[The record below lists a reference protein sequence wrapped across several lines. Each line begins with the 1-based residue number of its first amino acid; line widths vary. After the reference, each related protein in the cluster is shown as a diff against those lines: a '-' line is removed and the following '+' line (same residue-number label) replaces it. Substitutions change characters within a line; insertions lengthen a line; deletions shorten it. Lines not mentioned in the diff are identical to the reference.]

1 MATHRWRDSPEVIA
15 RMIDSGSI
23 KSWSA
28 KNIVLK
34 PNETCVIMA
43 DGKIQDILS
52 ETVLKNYVGG
62 FTRWLG
68 SKMGMGSRDHKM
80 IFAMTGPF
88 DLLFKMEG
96 KTADGGR
103 VNGMLNMRLQIQRD
117 DVPKLVNIFANS
129 GRELNRGFF
138 VKMYETEIMSRVVIP
153 LLAKQADINAVRS
166 PDFADMIEMAVR
178 AEMRGSF
185 DQYGVTMLRAFA
197 VVNETD
203 LEKLQVFKQ
212 QTKVLTDKS
221 DLINETAL
229 AAIDRQQS
237 LTLARIE
244 AEKDVAKAKARG
256 EVEVALESELLELRK
271 QEAEWAVERDD
282 MAARQDIQLDGKQ
295 RKMDIAMGAFEQ
307 VQAAKRARMEQQSDA
322 NLSRQQHTDD
332 MQREMMK
339 MAADSGALT
348 PEVMQTFLEQ
358 QSAQKS
364 HDSPVE
370 ATGQTSGPTS
380 NCGNCGNNVQL
391 DWQVCPHCG
400 NTL

>member
-15 RMIDSGSI
+15 RMIDSGTI
-23 KSWSA
+23 QSWTV

-62 FTRWLG
+62 FTRWIG
-68 SKMGMGSRDHKM
+68 SKIGVGSRDHKM

-96 KTADGGR
+96 ATADGGR

-117 DVPKLVNIFANS
+117 DVPKLVNIFTSS

-138 VKMYETEIMSRVVIP
+138 VKMYEQEIMSRVIIP
-153 LLAKQADINAVRS
+153 LLSKQTDINAVRS
-166 PDFADMIEMAVR
+166 SDFADLLEMAVR

-185 DQYGVTMLRAFA
+185 DQYGITMLRAFA

-203 LEKLQVFKQ
+203 LEKLQSYTQ
-212 QTKVLTDKS
+212 QTNVMAARADVV
-221 DLINETAL
+221 NETAL

-244 AEKDVAKAKARG
+244 AEANIAKAQARG
-256 EVEVALESELLELRK
+256 QVEASLEGELLELRK
-271 QEAEWAVERDD
+271 QEAEWSAERHD
-282 MAARQDIQLDGKQ
+282 MAARQDIVLDGKE
-295 RKMDIAMGAFEQ
+295 RKMDIAMNAFEQ

-322 NLSRQQHTDD
+322 DLSRQQNTDD
-332 MQREMMK
+332 IQREMMK
-339 MAADSGALT
+339 MAADNGALT

-358 QSAQKS
+358 QSAQKGN
-364 HDSPVE
+364 DNL
-370 ATGQTSGPTS
+370 QPTS
-380 NCGNCGNNVQL
+380 QETGPISACGNCSGQIQL
-391 DWQVCPHCG
+391 GWQACPHCG

>member
-1 MATHRWRDSPEVIA
+1 MAQHRWRDSPEVIA
-15 RMIDSGSI
+15 TMIDSGSI
-23 KSWSA
+23 QSWSV

-68 SKMGMGSRDHKM
+68 SKMGLGSSDHKL

-96 KTADGGR
+96 ATADGGKI
-103 VNGMLNMRLQIQRD
+103 NGMLNMRLQIQRD

-153 LLAKQADINAVRS
+153 LLSKQADINAVRS
-166 PDFADMIEMAVR
+166 TDFADMIEMAVR

-185 DQYGVTMLRAFA
+185 DQYGITMLRAFA

-203 LEKLQVFKQ
+203 LEKLQSYTQ
-212 QTKVLTDKS
+212 QTKVMAARA
-221 DLINETAL
+221 DLVNETAL
-229 AAIDRQQS
+229 DAINRQQT

-244 AEKDVAKAKARG
+244 AEANLAKAKARG

-271 QEAEWAVERDD
+271 QEAEWAAERHDLSE
-282 MAARQDIQLDGKQ
+282 RQEIELGGQE
-295 RKMDIAMGAFEQ
+295 RKMGIAMNAFEQ
-307 VQAAKRARMEQQSDA
+307 VQAAKRARMNQESVADLTKQQK
-322 NLSRQQHTDD
+322 TDD
-332 MQREMMK
+332 LHREMMQ
-339 MAADSGALT
+339 MAADKGSLT

-358 QSAQKS
+358 QSAQKG
-364 HDSPVE
+364 HDNPTAAPQE
-370 ATGQTSGPTS
+370 SGPSATCES
-380 NCGNCGNNVQL
+380 CGNEVQMG
-391 DWQVCPHCG
+391 WQACPHCG
-400 NTL
+400 NSL

>member
-23 KSWSA
+23 KSWSV

-68 SKMGMGSRDHKM
+68 SKIGLGSSDHKL

-96 KTADGGR
+96 ATADGGKI
-103 VNGMLNMRLQIQRD
+103 NGMLNMRLQIQRD

-153 LLAKQADINAVRS
+153 LLSKQADINAVRS
-166 PDFADMIEMAVR
+166 ADFADMIEMAVR

-185 DQYGVTMLRAFA
+185 DQYGITMLRAFA

-203 LEKLQVFKQ
+203 LEKLQAYTQ
-212 QTKVLTDKS
+212 QTKVMGARA
-221 DLINETAL
+221 DLVNETAL
-229 AAIDRQQS
+229 DAINRQQT
-237 LTLARIE
+237 LTLTRIE
-244 AEKDVAKAKARG
+244 AEANLAKAKARG
-256 EVEVALESELLELRK
+256 QVEVALESELLELRK
-271 QEAEWAVERDD
+271 QEAEWAAERHDLTE
-282 MAARQDIQLDGKQ
+282 RQDIELSGKE
-295 RKMDIAMGAFEQ
+295 RKMDIAMNAFEQ
-307 VQAAKRARMEQQSDA
+307 VQAAKRARMNQESVADLTKQQK
-322 NLSRQQHTDD
+322 TDD
-332 MQREMMK
+332 LHRDMME
-339 MAADSGALT
+339 MAAEKGALT

-358 QSAQKS
+358 QSAQK
-364 HDSPVE
+364 
-370 ATGQTSGPTS
+370 GNNQTPRESPTS
-380 NCGNCGNNVQL
+380 DSICTSCGGQVQMG
-391 DWQVCPHCG
+391 WMACPHCG
-400 NTL
+400 NQL

>member
-1 MATHRWRDSPEVIA
+1 MATHRWRDNPEVIA

-23 KSWSA
+23 QSWSA

-34 PNETCVIMA
+34 PNETCAIMA

-68 SKMGMGSRDHKM
+68 SKMGVGSRDHKL

-88 DLLFKMEG
+88 DLLIKMEG
-96 KTADGGR
+96 ATADGAK

-129 GRELNRGFF
+129 GRELTRGFF
-138 VKMYETEIMSRVVIP
+138 ANMYGTEIMSRVVIP
-153 LLAKQADINAVRS
+153 LLSKQADINAVRS
-166 PDFADMIEMAVR
+166 ADFADMIEMATR

-185 DQYGVTMLRAFA
+185 DQYGITMLRAFA

-203 LEKLQVFKQ
+203 LEKLQSFRQ
-212 QTKVLTDKS
+212 QTEVLAS
-221 DLINETAL
+221 RADLINETSL
-229 AAIDRQQS
+229 AALDRQQS

-244 AEKDVAKAKARG
+244 AEAEVAKAKARG
-256 EVEVALESELLELRK
+256 DVEVALESQLLELRK
-271 QEAEWAVERDD
+271 QEAEWSAERDD
-282 MAARQDIQLDGKQ
+282 IAARQDIQLDGKQ
-295 RKMDIAMGAFEQ
+295 RKMDIAMSAFEQ
-307 VQAAKRARMEQQSDA
+307 VQAAKRARMAQEAES

-332 MQREMMK
+332 IQREMMK
-339 MAADSGALT
+339 MAADNGALT

-358 QSAQKS
+358 QSAQKG
-364 HDSPVE
+364 HDNSSTNTPEQAPSSSCPSCGSSVE
-370 ATGQTSGPTS
+370 VG
-380 NCGNCGNNVQL
+380 
-391 DWQVCPHCG
+391 WRVCPHCG
-400 NTL
+400 ISL

>member
-1 MATHRWRDSPEVIA
+1 MSTHRWRDSPEVIA
-15 RMIDSGSI
+15 TMIDSGSI
-23 KSWSA
+23 QSWSV

-68 SKMGMGSRDHKM
+68 SKIGLGSSEHKL

-96 KTADGGR
+96 ATADGGKI
-103 VNGMLNMRLQIQRD
+103 NGMLNMRLQIQRD

-153 LLAKQADINAVRS
+153 LLSKQADINSVRS

-185 DQYGVTMLRAFA
+185 DQYGITMLRAFA

-203 LEKLQVFKQ
+203 LEKLQSYTQ
-212 QTKVLTDKS
+212 QTKVMAARADVV
-221 DLINETAL
+221 NETAL
-229 AAIDRQQS
+229 DAIDRQQT

-244 AEKDVAKAKARG
+244 AEANVAKAKARG
-256 EVEVALESELLELRK
+256 QVEVALESELLELRK
-271 QEAEWAVERDD
+271 QEAGWAAERHDLTE
-282 MAARQDIQLDGKQ
+282 RQDIELTGQE
-295 RKMDIAMGAFEQ
+295 RKMDIAMNAFEQ
-307 VQAAKRARMEQQSDA
+307 VQAAKRARMNQESVADLTKQQK
-322 NLSRQQHTDD
+322 TDD
-332 MQREMMK
+332 LHRDMME
-339 MAADSGALT
+339 MAADKGALT

-358 QSAQKS
+358 QSAQKG
-364 HDSPVE
+364 DN
-370 ATGQTSGPTS
+370 QTPKESPTS
-380 NCGNCGNNVQL
+380 DSICTSCGGQVQMGWL
-391 DWQVCPHCG
+391 ACPHCG
-400 NTL
+400 NQL

>member
-23 KSWSA
+23 KSWSV

-68 SKMGMGSRDHKM
+68 SKIGLGSSDHKL

-96 KTADGGR
+96 ATADGGKI
-103 VNGMLNMRLQIQRD
+103 NGMLNMRLQIQRD

-153 LLAKQADINAVRS
+153 LLSKQADINAVRS
-166 PDFADMIEMAVR
+166 ADFADMIEMAVR

-185 DQYGVTMLRAFA
+185 DQYGITMLRAFA

-203 LEKLQVFKQ
+203 LEKLQAYTQ
-212 QTKVLTDKS
+212 QTKVMAARA
-221 DLINETAL
+221 DLVNETAL
-229 AAIDRQQS
+229 DAINRQQT

-244 AEKDVAKAKARG
+244 AEANLAKAKARG
-256 EVEVALESELLELRK
+256 QVEIALESELLELRK
-271 QEAEWAVERDD
+271 QEAEWTAERHDLTE
-282 MAARQDIQLDGKQ
+282 RQDIELSGKE
-295 RKMDIAMGAFEQ
+295 RKMDIAMNAFEQ
-307 VQAAKRARMEQQSDA
+307 VQAAKRARMNQESVADLTKQQK
-322 NLSRQQHTDD
+322 TDD
-332 MQREMMK
+332 LHRDMME
-339 MAADSGALT
+339 MAAEKGALT

-358 QSAQKS
+358 QSAQK
-364 HDSPVE
+364 
-370 ATGQTSGPTS
+370 GNNQTPKESPTS
-380 NCGNCGNNVQL
+380 DSICTSCGGQVQMG
-391 DWQVCPHCG
+391 WMACPHCG
-400 NTL
+400 NQL

>member
-1 MATHRWRDSPEVIA
+1 MATHRWRDSPEVIS

-23 KSWSA
+23 QSWSA

-43 DGKIQDILS
+43 NGKIQDILS

-68 SKMGMGSRDHKM
+68 SKMGMGSSDHKM

-96 KTADGGR
+96 ATADGGR

-153 LLAKQADINAVRS
+153 LLSKQADINAVRS

-185 DQYGVTMLRAFA
+185 DQYGITMLRAFA

-203 LEKLQVFKQ
+203 LEKLQSYTQ
-212 QTKVLTDKS
+212 QTKVMTARA
-221 DLINETAL
+221 DLVTETEL

-244 AEKDVAKAKARG
+244 AEAGVAKAKARG

-271 QEAEWAVERDD
+271 QEAEWAAERHD
-282 MAARQDIQLDGKQ
+282 MSARQDIQLDGKQ
-295 RKMDIAMGAFEQ
+295 RKMDIAMNAFEQ

-322 NLSRQQHTDD
+322 TLARQQHTDD
-332 MQREMMK
+332 IQREMMK
-339 MAADSGALT
+339 MAADNGALT

-358 QSAQKS
+358 QSAQKG
-364 HDSPVE
+364 HDKPSTPS
-370 ATGQTSGPTS
+370 QTSEPSMTCES
-380 NCGNCGNNVQL
+380 CGGQIQMG
-391 DWQVCPHCG
+391 WQACPHCG
-400 NTL
+400 NSL

>member
-1 MATHRWRDSPEVIA
+1 MATHRWRDNPEVIA

-23 KSWSA
+23 QSWSA

-34 PNETCVIMA
+34 PNETCAIMA

-68 SKMGMGSRDHKM
+68 SKMGVGSRDHKL

-88 DLLFKMEG
+88 DLLIKMEG
-96 KTADGGR
+96 ATADGAK

-129 GRELNRGFF
+129 GRELTRGFF
-138 VKMYETEIMSRVVIP
+138 ANMYGTEIMSRVVIP
-153 LLAKQADINAVRS
+153 LLSKQADINAVRS
-166 PDFADMIEMAVR
+166 ADFADMIEMATR

-185 DQYGVTMLRAFA
+185 DQYGITMLRAFA

-203 LEKLQVFKQ
+203 LEKLQSFRQ
-212 QTKVLTDKS
+212 QTEVLAS
-221 DLINETAL
+221 RADLINETSL
-229 AAIDRQQS
+229 AALDRQQS

-244 AEKDVAKAKARG
+244 AEAEVAKAKARG
-256 EVEVALESELLELRK
+256 DVEVALESQLLELRK
-271 QEAEWAVERDD
+271 QEAEWSAERDD
-282 MAARQDIQLDGKQ
+282 IAARQDIQLDGKQ
-295 RKMDIAMGAFEQ
+295 RKMDIAMSAFEQ
-307 VQAAKRARMEQQSDA
+307 VQAAKRARMAQEAES

-332 MQREMMK
+332 IQREMMK
-339 MAADSGALT
+339 MAADNGALT

-358 QSAQKS
+358 QSAQKG
-364 HDSPVE
+364 HDNSSTNTPEQAPSSSCPSCGSSVE
-370 ATGQTSGPTS
+370 VG
-380 NCGNCGNNVQL
+380 
-391 DWQVCPHCG
+391 WQVCPHCG
-400 NTL
+400 ISL

>member
-1 MATHRWRDSPEVIA
+1 MSIHRWRESPDIVA

-23 KSWSA
+23 QSWSA

-43 DGKIQDILS
+43 DGKVQDILS

-68 SKMGMGSRDHKM
+68 SKIGVGSRDHKM
-80 IFAMTGPF
+80 IFAMTGPM

-96 KTADGGR
+96 ATADGGIVR
-103 VNGMLNMRLQIQRD
+103 GMLNVRLQIQRD
-117 DVPKLVNIFANS
+117 DVPKLINIFTNS
-129 GRELNRGFF
+129 GRVLNRGFF
-138 VKMYETEIMSRVVIP
+138 VNMYENEVMSRVVKPII
-153 LLAKQADINAVRS
+153 AKQADINAIRS
-166 PDFADMIEMAVR
+166 SDFADLIEMALR

-185 DQYGVTMLRAFA
+185 DQYGITMLRAFA
-197 VVNETD
+197 IVNETD
-203 LEKLQVFKQ
+203 LEKLQAYEQK
-212 QTKVLTDKS
+212 TKVMAARA
-221 DLINETAL
+221 DLVNDTAIE
-229 AAIDRQQS
+229 AIDRQQT

-244 AEKDVAKAKARG
+244 AETKVAKAKARG
-256 EVEVALESELLELRK
+256 EVEAQLESELLELRK
-271 QEAEWAVERDD
+271 QEAGWEAERRD
-282 MAARQDIQLDGKQ
+282 MSERQDIEITGKQ
-295 RKMDIAMGAFEQ
+295 RKMDIAMTAFEQ
-307 VQAAKRARMEQQSDA
+307 VQAAKRARMEQQSNA

-332 MQREMMK
+332 IQREMMK
-339 MAADSGALT
+339 MAADNGALT

>member
-1 MATHRWRDSPEVIA
+1 MATHRWRDNPEVIA

-23 KSWSA
+23 QSWSA

-34 PNETCVIMA
+34 PNETCAIMA

-68 SKMGMGSRDHKM
+68 SKMGVGSRDHKL

-88 DLLFKMEG
+88 DLLIKMEG
-96 KTADGGR
+96 ATADGAK

-129 GRELNRGFF
+129 GRELTRGFF
-138 VKMYETEIMSRVVIP
+138 ANMYGTEIMSRVVIP
-153 LLAKQADINAVRS
+153 LLSKQADINAVRS
-166 PDFADMIEMAVR
+166 ADFADMIEMATR

-185 DQYGVTMLRAFA
+185 DQYGITMLRAFA

-203 LEKLQVFKQ
+203 LEKLQSFRQ
-212 QTKVLTDKS
+212 QTEVLAS
-221 DLINETAL
+221 RADLINETSL
-229 AAIDRQQS
+229 AALDRQQS

-244 AEKDVAKAKARG
+244 AEAEVAKAKARG
-256 EVEVALESELLELRK
+256 DVEVALESQLLELRK
-271 QEAEWAVERDD
+271 QEAEWSAERDD
-282 MAARQDIQLDGKQ
+282 IAARQDIQLDGKQ
-295 RKMDIAMGAFEQ
+295 RKMDIAMSAFEQ
-307 VQAAKRARMEQQSDA
+307 VQAAKRARMAQEAES

-332 MQREMMK
+332 IQREMMK
-339 MAADSGALT
+339 MAADNGALT

-358 QSAQKS
+358 QSAQKG
-364 HDSPVE
+364 HDNSSTNTPEQAPSSSCPSCGSSVE
-370 ATGQTSGPTS
+370 AG
-380 NCGNCGNNVQL
+380 
-391 DWQVCPHCG
+391 WQVCPHCG
-400 NTL
+400 ISL

>member
-1 MATHRWRDSPEVIA
+1 MATHRWRDSPEVIS

-23 KSWSA
+23 QSWSA

-43 DGKIQDILS
+43 NGKIQDILS

-68 SKMGMGSRDHKM
+68 SKMGMGSSDHKM

-96 KTADGGR
+96 ATADGGR

-153 LLAKQADINAVRS
+153 LLSKQADINAVRS

-185 DQYGVTMLRAFA
+185 DQYGITMLRAFA

-203 LEKLQVFKQ
+203 LEKLQSYTQ
-212 QTKVLTDKS
+212 QTKVMTARA
-221 DLINETAL
+221 DLVTETEL

-244 AEKDVAKAKARG
+244 AEAGVAKAKARG

-271 QEAEWAVERDD
+271 QEAEWAAERQD
-282 MAARQDIQLDGKQ
+282 MSARQDIQLDGKQ
-295 RKMDIAMGAFEQ
+295 RKMDIAMNAFEQ

-322 NLSRQQHTDD
+322 TLARQQHTDD
-332 MQREMMK
+332 IQREMMK
-339 MAADSGALT
+339 MAADNGALT

-358 QSAQKS
+358 QSAQKG
-364 HDSPVE
+364 HDKPSTPS
-370 ATGQTSGPTS
+370 QTSEPSTTCES
-380 NCGNCGNNVQL
+380 CGGQIQMG
-391 DWQVCPHCG
+391 WQACPHCG
-400 NTL
+400 NSL

>member
-1 MATHRWRDSPEVIA
+1 MATHRWRDSPEVIS

-23 KSWSA
+23 KSWSV

-68 SKMGMGSRDHKM
+68 SKIGLGSSDHKL

-96 KTADGGR
+96 ATADGGKI
-103 VNGMLNMRLQIQRD
+103 NGMLNMRLQIQRD

-153 LLAKQADINAVRS
+153 LLSKQADINAVRS

-185 DQYGVTMLRAFA
+185 DQYGITMLRAFA

-203 LEKLQVFKQ
+203 LEKLQSYTQ
-212 QTKVLTDKS
+212 QTKVMAARA
-221 DLINETAL
+221 DLVNETAL
-229 AAIDRQQS
+229 DAIDRQQT

-244 AEKDVAKAKARG
+244 AEANVAKAKARG
-256 EVEVALESELLELRK
+256 QVEVALESELLELRK
-271 QEAEWAVERDD
+271 QEAEWAAERHDITE
-282 MAARQDIQLDGKQ
+282 RQDIELSGQE
-295 RKMDIAMGAFEQ
+295 RKMDIAMNAFEQ
-307 VQAAKRARMEQQSDA
+307 VQAAKRARMNQESVADLTKQQK
-322 NLSRQQHTDD
+322 TDD
-332 MQREMMK
+332 LHRDMME
-339 MAADSGALT
+339 MAADKGALT

-358 QSAQKS
+358 QSAQK
-364 HDSPVE
+364 
-370 ATGQTSGPTS
+370 GNNQTPKESPTS
-380 NCGNCGNNVQL
+380 DSVCTSCGGQVQMGWL
-391 DWQVCPHCG
+391 ACPHCG
-400 NTL
+400 NQL

>member
-1 MATHRWRDSPEVIA
+1 MVTHRWRDSPEVIA

-23 KSWSA
+23 QSWSA

-88 DLLFKMEG
+88 DLLLKMEG
-96 KTADGGR
+96 VTADGGR

-117 DVPKLVNIFANS
+117 NVPKLVNIFANS

-138 VKMYETEIMSRVVIP
+138 VNMYETEIINRVVAP
-153 LLAKQADINAVRS
+153 LLSKQADINAVRS
-166 PDFADMIEMAVR
+166 PDFVDMIEMAIR
-178 AEMRGSF
+178 AEMRGTF

-203 LEKLQVFKQ
+203 LEKLQSFRQ
-212 QTKVLTDKS
+212 QTQVLKDRA
-221 DLINETAL
+221 DMVNETSL
-229 AAIDRQQS
+229 DAIERQQS
-237 LTLARIE
+237 LTLARID
-244 AEKDVAKAKARG
+244 AQVNVAKAKARG
-256 EVEVALESELLELRK
+256 KVDVAMENELLELRK
-271 QEAEWAVERDD
+271 QEAKWDAERKDI
-282 MAARQDIQLDGKQ
+282 AERQDIKLDGKQ
-295 RKMDIAMGAFEQ
+295 RKMDIAMNAFEQ

-322 NLSRQQHTDD
+322 NLTRQQHTDD
-332 MQREMMK
+332 VQREMMQ
-339 MAADSGALT
+339 MAADNDALT

-364 HDSPVE
+364 HDQSIGNSPTNSSKCP
-370 ATGQTSGPTS
+370 A
-380 NCGNCGNNVQL
+380 CNVDIQAG
-391 DWQVCPHCG
+391 WKVCPHCG
-400 NTL
+400 HNL

>member
-1 MATHRWRDSPEVIA
+1 MAQHRWRDNPEVIA

-23 KSWSA
+23 QSWSV

-34 PNETCVIMA
+34 PNETCAIMA

-68 SKMGMGSRDHKM
+68 SKMGLGSSDHKL

-96 KTADGGR
+96 ATADGGKI
-103 VNGMLNMRLQIQRD
+103 NGMLNMRLQIQRD

-138 VKMYETEIMSRVVIP
+138 VKMYETEIMSRVVVP
-153 LLAKQADINAVRS
+153 LLSKQADINAVRS
-166 PDFADMIEMAVR
+166 SDFADMIEMAVR

-185 DQYGVTMLRAFA
+185 DQYGITMLRAFA

-203 LEKLQVFKQ
+203 LEKLQSYTQ
-212 QTKVLTDKS
+212 QTKVMAARA
-221 DLINETAL
+221 DLVNETAL
-229 AAIDRQQS
+229 DAIDRQQT

-244 AEKDVAKAKARG
+244 AEANVAKAKARG
-256 EVEVALESELLELRK
+256 EVEVELESELLELRK
-271 QEAEWAVERDD
+271 QEAEWAAERHDLTE
-282 MAARQDIQLDGKQ
+282 RQDIELSGKE
-295 RKMDIAMGAFEQ
+295 RKMDIAMNAFEQ

-322 NLSRQQHTDD
+322 ELSRQQQTDD
-332 MQREMMK
+332 IQREMMQ
-339 MAADSGALT
+339 MAADQGALT

-358 QSAQKS
+358 QSAQKTHEKTPS
-364 HDSPVE
+364 ESEGGVIVTCDS
-370 ATGQTSGPTS
+370 
-380 NCGNCGNNVQL
+380 CGENIQIG
-391 DWQVCPHCG
+391 WQACPHCG
-400 NTL
+400 NAL

>member
-1 MATHRWRDSPEVIA
+1 MVTHRWRDSPEVIA

-23 KSWSA
+23 QSWSA

-88 DLLFKMEG
+88 DLLLKMEG
-96 KTADGGR
+96 VTADGGR

-117 DVPKLVNIFANS
+117 NVPKLVNIFANS

-138 VKMYETEIMSRVVIP
+138 VNMYETEIINRVVGP
-153 LLAKQADINAVRS
+153 LLSKQADINAVRS
-166 PDFADMIEMAVR
+166 PDFVDMIEMAIR
-178 AEMRGSF
+178 AEMRGTF

-203 LEKLQVFKQ
+203 LEKLQSFRQ
-212 QTKVLTDKS
+212 QTQVLKDRA
-221 DLINETAL
+221 DLVNETSL
-229 AAIDRQQS
+229 DAIERQQS
-237 LTLARIE
+237 LTLARID
-244 AEKDVAKAKARG
+244 AQVNVAKAKARG
-256 EVEVALESELLELRK
+256 KVDVAMENELLELRK
-271 QEAEWAVERDD
+271 QEAKWDAERKD
-282 MAARQDIQLDGKQ
+282 MAERQDIKLDGKQ
-295 RKMDIAMGAFEQ
+295 RKMDIAMNAFEQ

-322 NLSRQQHTDD
+322 NLTRQQHTDD
-332 MQREMMK
+332 VQREMMQ
-339 MAADSGALT
+339 MAADNDALT

-364 HDSPVE
+364 HDQSIGNSP
-370 ATGQTSGPTS
+370 TKTS
-380 NCGNCGNNVQL
+380 NCPSCNGEIQAG
-391 DWQVCPHCG
+391 WKACPHCG
-400 NTL
+400 SNL

>member
-1 MATHRWRDSPEVIA
+1 MASHRWRDSPEVIA
-15 RMIDSGSI
+15 RMINTGSLG
-23 KSWSA
+23 SWST

-52 ETVLKNYVGG
+52 ETVLKDYVGG

-68 SKMGMGSRDHKM
+68 SKIGVGSSDHKM

-96 KTADGGR
+96 ATADGGK
-103 VNGMLNMRLQIQRD
+103 VTGMLNMRLQIQRD
-117 DVPKLVNIFANS
+117 DVPKLLNIFTSS

-138 VKMYETEIMSRVVIP
+138 VKMYEQEIMSRVVIP
-153 LLAKQADINAVRS
+153 LLSKQSDINAVRS
-166 PDFADMIEMAVR
+166 SDFADLLEMAVR

-185 DQYGVTMLRAFA
+185 DQYGITMLRAFA

-203 LEKLQVFKQ
+203 LEKLQSYTQ
-212 QTKVLTDKS
+212 QTNVMAARADVV
-221 DLINETAL
+221 NETAL

-244 AEKDVAKAKARG
+244 AEANVAKAQARG
-256 EVEVALESELLELRK
+256 QVEAALESELLELRK
-271 QEAEWAVERDD
+271 QEAEWAAERQDLSE
-282 MAARQDIQLDGKQ
+282 RQDIELDGKQ
-295 RKMDIAMGAFEQ
+295 RKMDIAMSAFEQ
-307 VQAAKRARMEQQSDA
+307 VQAAKRARMGQQSDA
-322 NLSRQQHTDD
+322 ELTRQQNTDD
-332 MQREMMK
+332 IQREMMK

-358 QSAQKS
+358 QSAQKGQGNPP
-364 HDSPVE
+364 PVTQE
-370 ATGQTSGPTS
+370 TGPIATCGQ
-380 NCGNCGNNVQL
+380 CGEQIQL
-391 DWQVCPHCG
+391 GWKVCPHCG
-400 NTL
+400 ISL

>member
-1 MATHRWRDSPEVIA
+1 MATHRWRDNPEVIA

-23 KSWSA
+23 RSWSA

-68 SKMGMGSRDHKM
+68 SKMGMGSQDHKM

-96 KTADGGR
+96 TTADGGR
-103 VNGMLNMRLQIQRD
+103 INGMLNMRLQIQRD
-117 DVPKLVNIFANS
+117 DVPKLLNIFANS

-153 LLAKQADINAVRS
+153 LLSKQADINAVRS

-203 LEKLQVFKQ
+203 LEKLQAFRQ

-244 AEKDVAKAKARG
+244 AEAGVAKAKARG
-256 EVEVALESELLELRK
+256 EVEVALEHELLELRK
-271 QEAEWAVERDD
+271 QEAEWSAERDD

-307 VQAAKRARMEQQSDA
+307 VQAAKRARMEQQADA

-332 MQREMMK
+332 IQREMMK

-364 HDSPVE
+364 HDQPITKAPIDAGNSCASCGGVI
-370 ATGQTSGPTS
+370 QSGWNVCP
-380 NCGNCGNNVQL
+380 NCGAEQ
-391 DWQVCPHCG
+391 
-400 NTL
+400 

>member
-15 RMIDSGSI
+15 TMIDSGSI
-23 KSWSA
+23 QSWSV

-68 SKMGMGSRDHKM
+68 SKIGLGSSDHKL

-96 KTADGGR
+96 ATADGGKI
-103 VNGMLNMRLQIQRD
+103 NGMLNMRLQIQRD

-153 LLAKQADINAVRS
+153 LLSKQADINAVRT

-185 DQYGVTMLRAFA
+185 DQYGITMLRAFA

-203 LEKLQVFKQ
+203 LEKLQSYTQ
-212 QTKVLTDKS
+212 QTKVMAARADVV
-221 DLINETAL
+221 NETAL
-229 AAIDRQQS
+229 DAIDRQQT

-244 AEKDVAKAKARG
+244 AEANVAKAKARG
-256 EVEVALESELLELRK
+256 QVEVALESELLELRK
-271 QEAEWAVERDD
+271 QEAEWAAERHNLTE
-282 MAARQDIQLDGKQ
+282 RQDIELSGQE
-295 RKMDIAMGAFEQ
+295 RKMDIAMNAFDQ
-307 VQAAKRARMEQQSDA
+307 VQAAKRARMNQQSVAD
-322 NLSRQQHTDD
+322 LTKQQKTDD
-332 MQREMMK
+332 LHRDMME
-339 MAADSGALT
+339 MAADKGALT

-358 QSAQKS
+358 QSAQK
-364 HDSPVE
+364 
-370 ATGQTSGPTS
+370 GNNQTPKESPTS
-380 NCGNCGNNVQL
+380 DSICTSCGGQVQMGWIACPKCGNQL
-391 DWQVCPHCG
+391 
-400 NTL
+400 

>member
-1 MATHRWRDSPEVIA
+1 MSIHRWRESPDIVA

-23 KSWSA
+23 QSWSA

-43 DGKIQDILS
+43 DGKVQDILS

-68 SKMGMGSRDHKM
+68 SKIGVGSRDHKM
-80 IFAMTGPF
+80 IFAMTGPM

-96 KTADGGR
+96 ATADGGIVR
-103 VNGMLNMRLQIQRD
+103 GMLNVRLQIQRD
-117 DVPKLVNIFANS
+117 DVPKLINIFTNS
-129 GRELNRGFF
+129 GRVLNRGFF
-138 VKMYETEIMSRVVIP
+138 VNMYENEVMSRVVKPII
-153 LLAKQADINAVRS
+153 AKQADINAIRS
-166 PDFADMIEMAVR
+166 SDFADLIEMALR

-185 DQYGVTMLRAFA
+185 DQYGITMLRAFA
-197 VVNETD
+197 IVNETD
-203 LEKLQVFKQ
+203 LEKLQAYEQK
-212 QTKVLTDKS
+212 TKVMAARA
-221 DLINETAL
+221 DLVNDTAIE
-229 AAIDRQQS
+229 AIDRQQT

-244 AEKDVAKAKARG
+244 AETKVAKAKARG
-256 EVEVALESELLELRK
+256 EVEAQLESELLELRK
-271 QEAEWAVERDD
+271 QEAGWEAERRD
-282 MAARQDIQLDGKQ
+282 MSERQDIEITGKQ
-295 RKMDIAMGAFEQ
+295 RKMDIAMTAFEQ
-307 VQAAKRARMEQQSDA
+307 VQAAKRARMEQQSNA

-332 MQREMMK
+332 IQREMMK
-339 MAADSGALT
+339 MAADNGALT

-370 ATGQTSGPTS
+370 ATGQTSVPTS

-391 DWQVCPHCG
+391 DWQICPHCG

>member
-1 MATHRWRDSPEVIA
+1 
-15 RMIDSGSI
+15 MIDSGSI
-23 KSWSA
+23 QSWSA

-34 PNETCVIMA
+34 PNETCVIIS

-68 SKMGMGSRDHKM
+68 SKMGVGSRDHKM

-96 KTADGGR
+96 STADGAKI
-103 VNGMLNMRLQIQRD
+103 NGMLNMRLQIQRD
-117 DVPKLVNIFANS
+117 NVPKLLNIFANS

-138 VKMYETEIMSRVVIP
+138 VKMYESEIMSRVVIP
-153 LLAKQADINAVRS
+153 LLSKQADINAVRS

-185 DQYGVTMLRAFA
+185 DQYGMTMLRAFA

-203 LEKLQVFKQ
+203 LEKLQAFKQ
-212 QTKVLTDKS
+212 QTQVLTDRA
-221 DLINETAL
+221 DLINETSL

-244 AEKDVAKAKARG
+244 AEANVAKAKARG
-256 EVEVALESELLELRK
+256 QVEAALETELLELRK
-271 QEAEWAVERDD
+271 QEAEWAAERHD
-282 MAARQDIQLDGKQ
+282 MAERQDIQLDGKQ
-295 RKMDIAMGAFEQ
+295 RKMDIAMSAFEQ
-307 VQAAKRARMEQQSDA
+307 VQAAKRARMGQQSDA
-322 NLSRQQHTDD
+322 NLARQQQTDD
-332 MQREMMK
+332 VQREMMK
-339 MAADSGALT
+339 MAADNGALT

-358 QSAQKS
+358 QSAQKG
-364 HDSPVE
+364 HDSAPAAPQVN
-370 ATGQTSGPTS
+370 GPIS
-380 NCGNCGNNVQL
+380 VCESCGNQVQIG
-391 DWQVCPHCG
+391 WKACPHCG
-400 NTL
+400 TNL

>member
-15 RMIDSGSI
+15 TMIDSGSI
-23 KSWSA
+23 QSWSV

-68 SKMGMGSRDHKM
+68 SKIGLGSSDHKL

-96 KTADGGR
+96 ATADGGKI
-103 VNGMLNMRLQIQRD
+103 NGMLNMRLQIQRD

-153 LLAKQADINAVRS
+153 LLSKQADINAVRS
-166 PDFADMIEMAVR
+166 ADFADMIEMAVR

-185 DQYGVTMLRAFA
+185 DQYGITMLRAFA

-203 LEKLQVFKQ
+203 LEKLQSYTQ
-212 QTKVLTDKS
+212 QTKVMTARA
-221 DLINETAL
+221 DLVNETAL
-229 AAIDRQQS
+229 NAIDRQQS

-244 AEKDVAKAKARG
+244 AEANVAKAKARG
-256 EVEVALESELLELRK
+256 NVEVALESELLELRK
-271 QEAEWAVERDD
+271 QEAEWAAERHDLTE
-282 MAARQDIQLDGKQ
+282 RQDIELSGQE
-295 RKMDIAMGAFEQ
+295 RKMGIAMNAFEQ
-307 VQAAKRARMEQQSDA
+307 VQAAKRARMNQESVADLTKQQK
-322 NLSRQQHTDD
+322 TDD
-332 MQREMMK
+332 LHRDMME
-339 MAADSGALT
+339 MAAEKGALT

-358 QSAQKS
+358 QSAQK
-364 HDSPVE
+364 
-370 ATGQTSGPTS
+370 GNNQTPKESPTS
-380 NCGNCGNNVQL
+380 DSICTSCGGQVQMGWL
-391 DWQVCPHCG
+391 ACPHCG
-400 NTL
+400 NQL

>member
-1 MATHRWRDSPEVIA
+1 MTTHRWRDSPEIIA

-23 KSWSA
+23 QSWSA

-96 KTADGGR
+96 ATADGAKI
-103 VNGMLNMRLQIQRD
+103 NGMLNMRLQIQRD
-117 DVPKLVNIFANS
+117 DVPKLVNIFTNS

-138 VKMYETEIMSRVVIP
+138 VKMYETEIMSRVVVP

-166 PDFADMIEMAVR
+166 SDFADMIEMAVR

-185 DQYGVTMLRAFA
+185 DQYGITMLRAFA

-203 LEKLQVFKQ
+203 LEKLQSFKQ
-212 QTKVLTDKS
+212 QTQVLTDRA
-221 DLINETAL
+221 DLINETSL

-244 AEKDVAKAKARG
+244 AEANVAKAKARG
-256 EVEVALESELLELRK
+256 QVEAALETELLELRK
-271 QEAEWAVERDD
+271 QEAEWAAERHD
-282 MAARQDIQLDGKQ
+282 MAERQDIKLDGKQ
-295 RKMDIAMGAFEQ
+295 RKMDIAMSAFEQ

-322 NLSRQQHTDD
+322 SLARQQHTDD
-332 MQREMMK
+332 VQREMMQ
-339 MAADSGALT
+339 MAADNGALT

-358 QSAQKS
+358 QSAQKGLDNTTPAPQVNDPIS
-364 HDSPVE
+364 MCES
-370 ATGQTSGPTS
+370 
-380 NCGNCGNNVQL
+380 CGKQIQIG
-391 DWQVCPHCG
+391 WKACPHCG
-400 NTL
+400 INL

>member
-1 MATHRWRDSPEVIA
+1 MATHRWRDSPEVIS

-23 KSWSA
+23 KSWSV

-68 SKMGMGSRDHKM
+68 SKIGLGSSDHKL

-96 KTADGGR
+96 ATADGGKI
-103 VNGMLNMRLQIQRD
+103 NGMLNMRLQIQRD

-153 LLAKQADINAVRS
+153 LLSKQADINAVRS

-185 DQYGVTMLRAFA
+185 DQYGITMLRAFA

-203 LEKLQVFKQ
+203 LEKLQSYTQ
-212 QTKVLTDKS
+212 QTKVMAARA
-221 DLINETAL
+221 DLVNETAL
-229 AAIDRQQS
+229 DAIDRQQT

-244 AEKDVAKAKARG
+244 AEANVAKAKARG
-256 EVEVALESELLELRK
+256 QVEVALESELLELRK
-271 QEAEWAVERDD
+271 QEAEWAAERHDITE
-282 MAARQDIQLDGKQ
+282 RQDIELSGQE
-295 RKMDIAMGAFEQ
+295 RKMDIAMNAFEQ
-307 VQAAKRARMEQQSDA
+307 VQAAKRARMNQESVADLTKQQK
-322 NLSRQQHTDD
+322 TDD
-332 MQREMMK
+332 LHRDMME
-339 MAADSGALT
+339 MAADKGALT

-358 QSAQKS
+358 QSAQK
-364 HDSPVE
+364 
-370 ATGQTSGPTS
+370 GNNQTPKESPTS
-380 NCGNCGNNVQL
+380 DSVCTSCGGQVQMG
-391 DWQVCPHCG
+391 WMACPHCG
-400 NTL
+400 NQL

>member
-15 RMIDSGSI
+15 TMIDSGSI
-23 KSWSA
+23 QSWSV

-68 SKMGMGSRDHKM
+68 SKIGLGSSDHKL

-96 KTADGGR
+96 ATADGGKI
-103 VNGMLNMRLQIQRD
+103 NGMLNMRLQIQRD

-153 LLAKQADINAVRS
+153 LLSKQADSNAVRT

-185 DQYGVTMLRAFA
+185 DQYGITMLRAFA

-203 LEKLQVFKQ
+203 LEKLQSYTQ
-212 QTKVLTDKS
+212 QTKVMGARADVV
-221 DLINETAL
+221 NETAL
-229 AAIDRQQS
+229 DAIDRQQT

-244 AEKDVAKAKARG
+244 AEVNVAKAKSRG
-256 EVEVALESELLELRK
+256 RVEVALESELLELRK
-271 QEAEWAVERDD
+271 QESEWAAERHDLSE
-282 MAARQDIQLDGKQ
+282 RQDIELGGQE
-295 RKMDIAMGAFEQ
+295 RKMGIAMNAFEQ
-307 VQAAKRARMEQQSDA
+307 VQAAKRARMNQESVADLTKQQK
-322 NLSRQQHTDD
+322 TDD
-332 MQREMMK
+332 LHRDMME
-339 MAADSGALT
+339 MAADKGALT

-358 QSAQKS
+358 QSAQK
-364 HDSPVE
+364 
-370 ATGQTSGPTS
+370 GNNQTPKESPTS
-380 NCGNCGNNVQL
+380 DSICTSCGGQVQMGWIACPKCGNQL
-391 DWQVCPHCG
+391 
-400 NTL
+400 

>member
-23 KSWSA
+23 KSWSV

-68 SKMGMGSRDHKM
+68 SKIGLGSSDHKL

-96 KTADGGR
+96 ATADGGKI
-103 VNGMLNMRLQIQRD
+103 NGMLNMRLQIQRD

-153 LLAKQADINAVRS
+153 LLSKQADINAVRS
-166 PDFADMIEMAVR
+166 ADFADMIEMAVR

-185 DQYGVTMLRAFA
+185 DQYGITMLRAFA

-203 LEKLQVFKQ
+203 LEKLQAYTQ
-212 QTKVLTDKS
+212 RTKVMAARA
-221 DLINETAL
+221 DLVNETAL
-229 AAIDRQQS
+229 DAINRQQT

-244 AEKDVAKAKARG
+244 AEANLAKAMARG
-256 EVEVALESELLELRK
+256 QVEVALESELLELRK
-271 QEAEWAVERDD
+271 QEAEWAAERHDLTE
-282 MAARQDIQLDGKQ
+282 RQDIELSGKE
-295 RKMDIAMGAFEQ
+295 RKMDIAMNAFEQ
-307 VQAAKRARMEQQSDA
+307 VQAAKRARMNQESVADLTKQQK
-322 NLSRQQHTDD
+322 TDD
-332 MQREMMK
+332 LHRDMME
-339 MAADSGALT
+339 MAAEKGALT

-358 QSAQKS
+358 QSAQK
-364 HDSPVE
+364 
-370 ATGQTSGPTS
+370 GNNQTPKESPTS
-380 NCGNCGNNVQL
+380 DSICTSCGGQVQMG
-391 DWQVCPHCG
+391 WMACPHCG
-400 NTL
+400 NQL

>member
-23 KSWSA
+23 QSWTV

-68 SKMGMGSRDHKM
+68 SKIGVGSRDHKM

-96 KTADGGR
+96 ATADGGR

-117 DVPKLVNIFANS
+117 DVPKLVNIFTSS

-138 VKMYETEIMSRVVIP
+138 VKMYEQEIMSRVIIP
-153 LLAKQADINAVRS
+153 LLSKQADINAVRS
-166 PDFADMIEMAVR
+166 SDFADLLEMAVR

-185 DQYGVTMLRAFA
+185 DQYGITMLRAFA

-203 LEKLQVFKQ
+203 LEKLQSYTQ
-212 QTKVLTDKS
+212 QTNVMAARADVV
-221 DLINETAL
+221 NETAL

-244 AEKDVAKAKARG
+244 AEANIAKAQARG
-256 EVEVALESELLELRK
+256 EVEAALEGELLELRK
-271 QEAEWAVERDD
+271 QEAEWSAERHDIS
-282 MAARQDIQLDGKQ
+282 ARQDIELDGKE
-295 RKMDIAMGAFEQ
+295 RKMDIAMNAFEQ
-307 VQAAKRARMEQQSDA
+307 VQAAKRARMAQQSDA
-322 NLSRQQHTDD
+322 DISRQENTDD
-332 MQREMMK
+332 IQREMMK
-339 MAADSGALT
+339 MAADNGALT

-364 HDSPVE
+364 NDNPQPISQE
-370 ATGQTSGPTS
+370 TGPIST
-380 NCGNCGNNVQL
+380 CGNCSGQIQL
-391 DWQVCPHCG
+391 GWQACPHCG